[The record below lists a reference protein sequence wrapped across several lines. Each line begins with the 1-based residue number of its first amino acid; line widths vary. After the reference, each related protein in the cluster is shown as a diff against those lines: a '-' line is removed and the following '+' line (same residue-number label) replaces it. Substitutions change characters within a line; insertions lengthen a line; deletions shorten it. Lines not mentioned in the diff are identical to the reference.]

1 MKNSI
6 NIKSR
11 LIRWLGCSAAVVCAL
26 MLGGRAEAML
36 IADENFEYG
45 SGPLAGD
52 NGGTGWGS
60 AWQVW
65 FGSAAVNNQQATVSG
80 NTWAYRALAAP
91 VTLSAGDQV
100 WFSFLG
106 NETSPV
112 TTYAGLSAFSGWNER
127 GFVGDSTGAPNT
139 WRIQPSGLPNG
150 SQVANSGVPANAQSL
165 LVERYAIGVGG
176 AGTMTLW
183 VDPASAAQLVDQ
195 SAVAVGT
202 FTAASMQ
209 FDTIRLA
216 SGNGAMSFDDI
227 RVGTTAMDVY
237 PSVAAVPEPG
247 MGILFGLGFVGIVV
261 LRYRAHKRG
270 LPSAPISV

>member
-1 MKNSI
+1 MKNI
-6 NIKSR
+6 IIIKSQ
-11 LIRWLGCSAAVVCAL
+11 LLRWFGCSAAIVCAL
-26 MLGGRAEAML
+26 MLCGRGEAAL
-36 IADENFEYG
+36 IAEENFSYASG
-45 SGPLAGD
+45 SLATD
-52 NGGTGWGS
+52 NGGAGWGG

-65 FGSAAVNNQQATVSG
+65 FGSATVNNQQATVSG
-80 NTWAYRALAAP
+80 NTWAYRPLAAP
-91 VTLSAGDQV
+91 LTLSVGDQV

-106 NETSPV
+106 NETAPV
-112 TTYAGLSAFSGWNER
+112 TTYAGLSAFMGWNER

-150 SQVANSGVPANAQSL
+150 SQLANSGVPANAQSL